1 MTEKLQMR
9 AETLSVG
16 VRWGSG
22 KASDSKRM

>member
-16 VRWGSG
+16 VGWVCG